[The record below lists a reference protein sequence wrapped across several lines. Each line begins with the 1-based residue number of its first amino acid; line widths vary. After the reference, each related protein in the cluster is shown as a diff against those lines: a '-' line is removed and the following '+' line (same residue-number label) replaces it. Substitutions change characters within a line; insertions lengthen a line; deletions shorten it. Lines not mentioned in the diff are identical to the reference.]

1 MLQAL
6 LCSSAYRI
14 GAWNFFDYAVSWG
27 VEVDTD
33 HSRDCLG
40 VLELLSVN
48 WELLVAR
55 PLLRGSSLSG
65 SPFGSAA
72 SSRLLGVEVDSD
84 HTRRYL
90 GVLVLPLGLK
100 GASYSSATKRL
111 DGMTGTLASV
121 LLLLVR
127 CYHTKR
133 EQIESAYGANA
144 AIQTYLLVRGN

>member
-1 MLQAL
+1 MLVRLQDRGLEL
-6 LCSSAYRI
+6 LRLC
-14 GAWNFFDYAVSWG
+14 GFLG

-33 HSRDCLG
+33 HARDCLG

-55 PLLRGSSLSG
+55 PLLRGFSFSG
-65 SPFGSAA
+65 SSCGSAA

-127 CYHTKR
+127 CYHTNR

-144 AIQTYLLVRGN
+144 AIQTYLLVWGN

>member
-1 MLQAL
+1 VLVRLQDRGLEL
-6 LCSSAYRI
+6 LRLC
-14 GAWNFFDYAVSWG
+14 GFLG

-33 HSRDCLG
+33 HARDCLG

-55 PLLRGSSLSG
+55 PLLRGFSFSG
-65 SPFGSAA
+65 SSCGSAA

-111 DGMTGTLASV
+111 NGMTGTLASV

-127 CYHTKR
+127 WYHTNVNR
-133 EQIESAYGANA
+133 PRVYMEQTQQYRR
-144 AIQTYLLVRGN
+144 TYSCGVIKPT